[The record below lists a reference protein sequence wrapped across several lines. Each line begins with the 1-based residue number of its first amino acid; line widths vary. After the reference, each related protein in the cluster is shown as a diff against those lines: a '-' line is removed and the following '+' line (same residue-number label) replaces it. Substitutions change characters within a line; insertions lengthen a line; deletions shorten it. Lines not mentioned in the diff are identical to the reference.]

1 MYARG
6 RGVTTSRSTAIE
18 WFQRAA
24 AQGDIAAQRNLQSL
38 GVN

>member
-6 RGVTTSRSTAIE
+6 QGVTTNRKTAIE

-24 AQGDIAAQRNLQSL
+24 NQGDSVAKRNLEAM